1 MTWTPPVTLE
11 ERLKTALVPPQL
23 YIRYLYRKELR
34 RGEPEI
40 RLVPWLADRRRVSLD
55 VGANRG
61 VYTYALLPHSRA
73 VHAFE
78 PNPKMF
84 DALRHWARGR
94 AELHPIALGDA
105 AGTAELRVPRRRHGF
120 SNQGASLS
128 PAKADRPHAALSV
141 ETARLDDLGIEDV
154 GFIKIDVEGF
164 ETEVL
169 VGARETL
176 RRDRPNL
183 LVELEEKH
191 TAAPLGELVSGIC
204 GYGYRCFALRY
215 GTLTAFERLDLEAH
229 HRAPATRRDY
239 IFNFIFLPA

>member
-40 RLVPWLADRRRVSLD
+40 HLIPWLADRRRVSLD
-55 VGANRG
+55 V
-61 VYTYALLPHSRA
+61 
-73 VHAFE
+73 
-78 PNPKMF
+78 
-84 DALRHWARGR
+84 DALRHWASGR
-94 AELHPIALGDA
+94 AVLHPIALGDT

-128 PAKADRPHAALSV
+128 PAKADRPHAALPV
-141 ETARLDDLGIEDV
+141 ETARLDDLGIADI

-169 VGARETL
+169 DGARETL
-176 RRDRPNL
+176 RCDRPNL

-191 TAAPLGELVSGIC
+191 TAASLSEMVSGIC
-204 GYGYRCFALRY
+204 GYGYRCFALRH